1 MAMTKDEYLQ
11 KFVREKEVRDVFGVQ
26 PVEAG
31 NKVVEV
37 LKKEDLTYEQAYA
50 ALQFAYNKLKF
61 ESNFLRLS

>member
-1 MAMTKDEYLQ
+1 MTKDEYLQ
-11 KFVREKEVRDVFGVQ
+11 KFVREKEVRDVFGIQ

-61 ESNFLRLS
+61 ESNFLKLS